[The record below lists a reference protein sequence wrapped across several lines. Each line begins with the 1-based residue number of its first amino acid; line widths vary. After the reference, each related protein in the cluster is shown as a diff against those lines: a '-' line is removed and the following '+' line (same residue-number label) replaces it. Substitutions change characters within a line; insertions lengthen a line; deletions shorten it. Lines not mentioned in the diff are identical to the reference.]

1 MAKGEIT
8 AEEVSVR
15 LTLAFVHH
23 RHECSGKADYAAMA
37 VGGVAL
43 LAQGCTPG
51 CTACRPGV
59 RPCADL
65 QWRKQLQHDHLK
77 YIHGVLVTRID

>member
-43 LAQGCTPG
+43 LAQRLYTRLHGLPAR
-51 CTACRPGV
+51 CTALCGFAMVQTASERPSEIYS
-59 RPCADL
+59 
-65 QWRKQLQHDHLK
+65 WRA
-77 YIHGVLVTRID
+77 RID